1 MNFIISNCW
10 SHLIHCFFLSWG
22 WRTETG
28 CGRRSRDSE
37 IIGMLKTCCCWKGP
51 YCGLS
56 LGAAVWRTLK
66 DKMGFQLKRLAL
78 FFRECF
84 VHLMFLII
92 SFPRASKKPED
103 QQVSVLSDAQANTG
117 RVSICLFFVVLVVP
131 GASEQMYLYQIWLG
145 FSDQK
150 KRLLFLLSSLWK
162 VLKIIFQHCWNISEE
177 KEKRRWGGEKHSIFL
192 TCRLVKI

>member
-1 MNFIISNCW
+1 
-10 SHLIHCFFLSWG
+10 
-22 WRTETG
+22 
-28 CGRRSRDSE
+28 
-37 IIGMLKTCCCWKGP
+37 
-51 YCGLS
+51 
-56 LGAAVWRTLK
+56 
-66 DKMGFQLKRLAL
+66 MGFQLKRLAL

-150 KRLLFLLSSLWK
+150 KKVAFFVVFPVESAEDYSSALLKYFRRK
-162 VLKIIFQHCWNISEE
+162 RE
-177 KEKRRWGGEKHSIFL
+177 KEVGRGKAQYFL
-192 TCRLVKI
+192 DMSVS